1 MTAPPYLTERYPLA
15 QRLKTRHLLLLAQL
29 AEQNSVLA
37 AANAI
42 GMTQS
47 AASKLLSEVESTL
60 DTTLFTRHARGVEPT
75 ESGLVMIHHARKA
88 LDELKHAHAEILAL
102 RSGVAGRVAIGTV
115 ITSATNLVPSLI
127 ALLQRRH
134 PQIHVSVEV
143 DFSESLVER
152 LCEGKLDMVIARIR
166 SLPHIE
172 GIEYEPLGENPHS
185 VFARADHP
193 LLVLKKVEL
202 SHLARQ
208 AWVLPPPGNV
218 LRDRLAVIFT
228 EHGLSLPT
236 HGVET
241 AALPVITSVLRETD
255 MVSVLA
261 DEVVQAECEA
271 GVLKRLPASLPLQ
284 LGSAGI
290 VTLRGQPLTPAA
302 STALGVL
309 RDVADLSGVN
319 RSGF

>member
-1 MTAPPYLTERYPLA
+1 MASSSLHPERWPLA
-15 QRLKTRHLLLLAQL
+15 QRLKTRHLLLLVQL
-29 AEQNSVLA
+29 DEQRSVLA
-37 AANAI
+37 AADAI

-47 AASKLLSEVESTL
+47 AASKLLAEVETALSAV
-60 DTTLFTRHARGVEPT
+60 LFTRHARGVEPT
-75 ESGLVMIHHARKA
+75 ESGLVMVRHARKTLA
-88 LDELKHAHAEILAL
+88 ELKQAHAEVMAL
-102 RSGVAGRVAIGTV
+102 RSGIAGRVAIGTV
-115 ITSATNLVPSLI
+115 ITSATNLIPSSI

-134 PQIHVSVEV
+134 PQIQISVEV

-172 GIEYEPLGENPHS
+172 GIAYEPLVENPHS
-185 VFARADHP
+185 VFARSDHP
-193 LLVLKKVEL
+193 LLALKKVEL

-208 AWVLPPPGNV
+208 SWVLPPPGNV
-218 LRDRLAVIFT
+218 LRDRLEVIFT

-241 AALPVITSVLRETD
+241 AALPVITSVLRETN

-261 DEVVQAECEA
+261 DEVVRADCEA

-290 VTLRGQPLTPAA
+290 VTLRRQPLTPAA
-302 STALGVL
+302 GTALGIL
-309 RDVADLSGVN
+309 REVAVIGGKL
-319 RSGF
+319 